1 MLTIYN
7 KPLTLRLNIYV
18 DVCVI
23 QEFVTTT
30 TTATLCWTYYLMYSI
45 RIGSVMLEVLADD

>member
-7 KPLTLRLNIYV
+7 KPLTLRLIIYV
-18 DVCVI
+18 DVGVI
-23 QEFVTTT
+23 QECIA

-45 RIGSVMLEVLADD
+45 RIGSVMLEVLAND

>member
-30 TTATLCWTYYLMYSI
+30 TTATL
-45 RIGSVMLEVLADD
+45 VLDLLFDV